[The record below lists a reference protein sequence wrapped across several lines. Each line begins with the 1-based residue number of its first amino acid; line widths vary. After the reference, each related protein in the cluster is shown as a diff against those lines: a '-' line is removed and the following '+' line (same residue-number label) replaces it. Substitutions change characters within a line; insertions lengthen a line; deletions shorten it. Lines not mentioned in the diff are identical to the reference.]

1 MEVVM
6 REKIPDSR
14 NKFEDLIQL
23 AKNSK
28 QRMNFL
34 YSSLSKLVEPLQNL
48 TPATRVDKQMSM
60 NLSWVIKFQLKS
72 IYIHQM
78 ISGRKGDPKEI
89 GKARTRRLKINKS
102 VKNAS
107 K

>member
-1 MEVVM
+1 M
-6 REKIPDSR
+6 RKKISEPR
-14 NKFEDLIQL
+14 NTFEDLIQM
-23 AKNSK
+23 AKNSE
-28 QRMNFL
+28 QGMNFL
-34 YSSLSKLVEPLQNL
+34 YSSLSNLVEPLQNL

-78 ISGRKGDPKEI
+78 ISGRKGDPKEL
-89 GKARTRRLKINKS
+89 GRARTRRLKINKS
-102 VKNAS
+102 VENAS